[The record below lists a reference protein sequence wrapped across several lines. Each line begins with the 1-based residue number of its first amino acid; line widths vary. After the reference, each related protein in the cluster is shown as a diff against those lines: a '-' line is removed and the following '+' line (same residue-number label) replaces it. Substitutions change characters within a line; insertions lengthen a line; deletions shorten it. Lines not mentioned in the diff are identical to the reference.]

1 MARAGRSA
9 RRGRKPYLKV
19 RIPRPPQSRQHAKA
33 PCHHRLRTGGSCD
46 SRPEEGRGRRGVA
59 AVERKVEQTGSQ
71 VDRLKKD
78 LDRQKNSPMIG
89 KEKKAKTKAVDKC
102 KKDLEKAKGENEVA
116 VKARDKPIQ
125 EALQRRI
132 DKCQKLIDEAEKMP
146 ETNDQEKQMKLH
158 RIEQCK
164 RAKAK
169 AEKER
174 DKAFPKPKEAP
185 ASATPPAAADAKVRR
200 RRRTATATRR

>member
-1 MARAGRSA
+1 MADQ
-9 RRGRKPYLKV
+9 KKV
-19 RIPRPPQSRQHAKA
+19 ADVEVSRQ
-33 PCHHRLRTGGSCD
+33 L
-46 SRPEEGRGRRGVA
+46 
-59 AVERKVEQTGSQ
+59 ERKVEQTSRV

-78 LDRQKNSPMIG
+78 LDQAEKLPDDSA

-132 DKCQKLIDEAEKMP
+132 DKCQKLIEEAEKMP

-164 RAKAK
+164 RAKANAIEPK
-169 AEKER
+169 RTGQGLPEAEG
-174 DKAFPKPKEAP
+174 
-185 ASATPPAAADAKVRR
+185 RR
-200 RRRTATATRR
+200 RRRRRRPRPLLPTPRSRRRRPTATATRR